1 MKSRIIHFIFTLAF
15 MLTSFAASAQ
25 CAMCRQNAENA
36 AKDNP
41 GIAQGLN
48 SGITYLMFLP
58 YILMLV
64 VALVFWRKKLVSFIR
79 S

>member
-1 MKSRIIHFIFTLAF
+1 MPPKGSPPHRLKPYNRSIA
-15 MLTSFAASAQ
+15 
-25 CAMCRQNAENA
+25 RKNDGAENA

-64 VALVFWRKKLVSFIR
+64 VALVFWRKLR
-79 S
+79 RG